1 MDISVVIPIYGCK
14 GALPELY
21 SRLTKSLTKITNDYE
36 IIFVNDACPQ
46 NSWQVI
52 EKICQEDKKVV
63 GIELSRNFGQ
73 IRAITAGLDNS
84 KGDLVVVMDCDLQ
97 DRPEEII
104 NLYNKLLEGY
114 DVVVARRKERQ
125 DSKLKIFVSQCF
137 YKVYSY
143 AIDSKYDGALCN
155 FSISK
160 RKVIESYCSMREN
173 HRAYIM
179 YLQWLGFKHAVID
192 VEHNERYEGKSGYNF
207 RKRINMAVE
216 FLTSQSDKI
225 LKLTVKFGFLVSL
238 LSFLWIIVLLVRY
251 FASDMQVGWTSII
264 ASVFFMGGI
273 MISCIGIVGIYV
285 GNIFMEVK
293 NRPLYV
299 IRKIL
304 NKSEDE

>member
-1 MDISVVIPIYGCK
+1 MDISVVIPVYGCK
-14 GALPELY
+14 AALMELY
-21 SRLTKSLTKITNDYE
+21 NRLTASLSQITDSYE
-36 IIFVNDACPQ
+36 IVLVNDACPQ

-52 EKICQEDKKVV
+52 EEICQKDKKVV
-63 GIELSRNFGQ
+63 GIELSKNFGQ
-73 IRAITAGLDNS
+73 IRAITAGLDNC

-104 NLYNKLLEGY
+104 KLYNKLSEGY

-125 DSKLKIFVSQCF
+125 DSKFKIFVSQCF

-160 RKVIESYCSMREN
+160 RNVIESYCKMREN

-207 RKRINMAVE
+207 KKRINMAIE
-216 FLTSQSDKI
+216 FLTSQSDKV
-225 LKLTVKFGFLVSL
+225 LRLTVKFGFLVSL
-238 LSFLWIIVLLVRY
+238 LSFLWIIFLIARY
-251 FASDMQVGWTSII
+251 FISDMQVGWTSII
-264 ASVFFMGGI
+264 ASVFLMGGI

-299 IRKIL
+299 IRTVL
-304 NKSEDE
+304 NKKD